1 MSDGTPSLAVLCPVY
16 NEEAVIANFTTKLL
30 SVLDGLKSRYDCS
43 VLFVVDRCTDSTL
56 DVLRLQAAGDE
67 RIQILVLSTR
77 FGHQMSLRAGMD
89 HCNTDILIMM
99 DSDLQ
104 HPPELIPQLLAE
116 YENGN
121 DIVYTVRQSSEDV
134 GILRGIAS
142 RIFYKA
148 LNWVSEV
155 PIEPNAADFRLIS
168 RKVLRVFQ
176 TQILEQN
183 QFMRGLFGWVGFN
196 KKAVS
201 FQAAPRGGG
210 RSKYSIARL
219 LAFAMSGLLS
229 FSKVPLKAAVIV
241 GLLFALAGLLMAI
254 VTTIQFFVYA
264 QLPSGWTTIVT
275 LVSGFSGIQL
285 VFMGVLG
292 LYVGAIYDEVKG
304 RPHYIVQ
311 EGINIKPWGADR
323 QPRGRRNTDNRP

>member
-1 MSDGTPSLAVLCPVY
+1 VY
-16 NEEAVIANFTTKLL
+16 NEEAVIAAFATKLL
-30 SVLDGLKSRYDCS
+30 SVLDSLKPRYDCS

-56 DVLRLQAAGDE
+56 DVLRRQAVGDD
-67 RIQILVLSTR
+67 RIQVLVLSTR

-89 HCNTDILIMM
+89 HSDADVLVMM

-121 DIVYTVRQSSEDV
+121 DIVYTIRQSSEDV
-134 GILRGIAS
+134 GVLRGMAS

-176 TQILEQN
+176 TQILERN

-196 KKAVS
+196 KKAVP

-219 LAFAMSGLLS
+219 LTFALNGLLS
-229 FSKVPLKAAVIV
+229 FSKTPLKAAVVV

-311 EGINIKPWGADR
+311 EGINLKPWGADR
-323 QPRGRRNTDNRP
+323 QALGQRNVADRS